1 MKLSSG
7 YVIVGAYADKI
18 RRTLFAQLRD
28 KIKSGELDSKE
39 VARAAA
45 ELNRLLYEIFVNRLK
60 VDKGDV
66 TRVRIDYEVEDGTI
80 KWDFGTL
87 EVEVFKRVPNEEVA
101 EVVREAVEKAEEI
114 TTAEITYDVEEAGKT
129 ELGDVIYYVKLGEE
143 FAGALIVTPLNGEG
157 LVRGAITKP
166 TALIIDKTKIPYE
179 GLESIK
185 SELQNLIKVG
195 RNVESAEAIKAV
207 NEIKSLLGEEKE
219 EYIEPE

>member
-143 FAGALIVTPLNGEG
+143 FAGL
-157 LVRGAITKP
+157 
-166 TALIIDKTKIPYE
+166 
-179 GLESIK
+179 
-185 SELQNLIKVG
+185 
-195 RNVESAEAIKAV
+195 
-207 NEIKSLLGEEKE
+207 
-219 EYIEPE
+219 

>member
-1 MKLSSG
+1 M
-7 YVIVGAYADKI
+7 
-18 RRTLFAQLRD
+18 
-28 KIKSGELDSKE
+28 
-39 VARAAA
+39 
-45 ELNRLLYEIFVNRLK
+45 
-60 VDKGDV
+60 
-66 TRVRIDYEVEDGTI
+66 
-80 KWDFGTL
+80 
-87 EVEVFKRVPNEEVA
+87 
-101 EVVREAVEKAEEI
+101 
-114 TTAEITYDVEEAGKT
+114 
-129 ELGDVIYYVKLGEE
+129 
-143 FAGALIVTPLNGEG
+143 NGEG